1 MTETSA
7 ERILWKC
14 LKTVDWQL
22 QSPLIS
28 HCFFLSL
35 LFSVHKLGENH
46 SGTILGEKCSR
57 KERFKWKTLCQING
71 SHWASLFTQSLSHP
85 VSQSVKWTCR
95 LFNTYRNEENIHVLK
110 QQPRTHTRWGNLLIY
125 QIFIRCKCGGGK
137 WCRRCPWTPVS
148 LPAYWAL
155 VYHLSLYILP
165 PFLSTSRPVTL
176 PHVSLLKDSTA
187 CWLAV

>member
-7 ERILWKC
+7 ERFQWKC

-35 LFSVHKLGENH
+35 LFSVHKLEGNH

-57 KERFKWKTLCQING
+57 RERFKWKTLCQING
-71 SHWASLFTQSLSHP
+71 SHWVSLFTQSLSHP

-110 QQPRTHTRWGNLLIY
+110 QQPRTHTRWGNLLID
-125 QIFIRCKCGGGK
+125 QIFIRCKCGGKENDAVAVPEHLFPGRLTELLFTT
-137 WCRRCPWTPVS
+137 CLCTYF
-148 LPAYWAL
+148 LPSWAPAGLWLCLMSHCLKILQL
-155 VYHLSLYILP
+155 VG
-165 PFLSTSRPVTL
+165 
-176 PHVSLLKDSTA
+176 
-187 CWLAV
+187 